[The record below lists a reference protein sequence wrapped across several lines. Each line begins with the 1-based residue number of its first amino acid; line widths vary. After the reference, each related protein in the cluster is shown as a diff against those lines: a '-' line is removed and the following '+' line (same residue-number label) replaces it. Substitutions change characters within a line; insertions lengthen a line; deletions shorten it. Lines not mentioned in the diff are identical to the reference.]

1 MSREVVSKLIDGCV
15 VEKNCDANSVGK
27 VIEHVENLLYDDMCA
42 GKVWEL
48 AANRRKMEVWLNYRK
63 EEFLL
68 NMKDTSEISKL
79 QEEYQTEK
87 NFKLKIQLKKKIEEL
102 EKEKENSEA
111 AFQDKMQEL
120 EVEASELTSAYET
133 ELLKK
138 PSLYAKIVVKY

>member
-1 MSREVVSKLIDGCV
+1 M
-15 VEKNCDANSVGK
+15 
-27 VIEHVENLLYDDMCA
+27 ENLLYDDMCA
-42 GKVWEL
+42 GKVGEL

-79 QEEYQTEK
+79 QEEYQAEK

-111 AFQDKMQEL
+111 AFQEKMQEL
-120 EVEASELTSAYET
+120 ETEATELSNTYEK

-138 PSLYAKIVVKY
+138 PNLYAKIVVKY